1 MPDIFHH
8 FPIKASRHAV
18 FNAVSIPAG
27 LDSWWTMTAAGD
39 PAEGSEYQLG
49 FGPGYDWRAKVTRS
63 VPNTEFELQL
73 TGADADWQDTRVGF
87 ALAEKDG
94 VTDVSFH
101 HLGWPEGNEHYRISC
116 YCWAMYLRV
125 LKRYLEFGE
134 IVPYE
139 DRLDV

>member
-8 FPIKASRHAV
+8 FPIKASQRSV
-18 FNAVSIPAG
+18 FQAVSTPRG
-27 LDSWWTMTAAGD
+27 LDCWWTKTASGE
-39 PAEGSEYQLG
+39 PLEGSEYKLG
-49 FGPGYDWRAKVTRS
+49 FGPGYDWRAKVIRCLPDTS
-63 VPNTEFELQL
+63 FELQL
-73 TGADADWQDTRVGF
+73 TQADVDWQNTRVGF
-87 ALAEKDG
+87 ALTEKDG

-134 IVPYE
+134 VVDYE
-139 DRLDV
+139 QRLDV